1 MFTPNQ
7 LQEMA
12 MLKARGTSWPQIAG
26 MFKVPRDLVEQ
37 IPWQYADAWEPMLVK
52 AEGIVCREVL
62 CELINT
68 LRLDA
73 RDAQP
78 NFRVTI
84 ANSLSRLIK
93 QLRDFA
99 PPTVKPQAR
108 PEKTSAALPD
118 LAPLPEAKAET
129 PPPPT
134 PKLNKTE
141 RQAGI
146 LQQIANASSA
156 LVMLFALL
164 AGLFGAFTN
173 RTNAAQP
180 ETATTLVL
188 DLHKK
193 PNTHENT
200 AKTRVS
206 AATPDA
212 AQEETSRFALRLAFK
227 RVT

>member
-12 MLKARGTSWPQIAG
+12 MLKARGTSWLQIAG
-26 MFKVPRDLVEQ
+26 IFKVPRDMVEQ

-99 PPTVKPQAR
+99 PNAEKPQAR
-108 PEKTSAALPD
+108 PEKTSSPLPD
-118 LAPLPEAKAET
+118 LAPLPEAKADI
-129 PPPPT
+129 PPT
-134 PKLNKTE
+134 PAPKLNKTE

-146 LQQIANASSA
+146 LQQIMNASSA
-156 LVMLFALL
+156 LVFMFALL
-164 AGLFGAFTN
+164 AGLVGTFTT
-173 RTNAAQP
+173 RTFAAQP
-180 ETATTLVL
+180 EAPPTLVL

-193 PNTHENT
+193 PKNHENT
-200 AKTRVS
+200 AKMHVS
-206 AATPDA
+206 DATPNT
-212 AQEETSRFALRLAFK
+212 ERKETPRAMRSTK
-227 RVT
+227 VNRVT

>member
-1 MFTPNQ
+1 
-7 LQEMA
+7 
-12 MLKARGTSWPQIAG
+12 MLKARGISWPQIAG
-26 MFKVPRDLVEQ
+26 IYQVPRDQVEQ
-37 IPWQYADAWEPMLVK
+37 IPWQYADAWDPMLVK
-52 AEGIVCREVL
+52 AESIVCREVL

-99 PPTVKPQAR
+99 PHADKPQAR
-108 PEKTSAALPD
+108 PEKTSAPLPD
-118 LAPLPEAKAET
+118 LAPLPEAQAT
-129 PPPPT
+129 APPSPA

-146 LQQIANASSA
+146 LKQIMNACSA
-156 LVMLFALL
+156 IVFIFALL
-164 AGLFGAFTN
+164 AGLVGTFTT
-173 RTNAAQP
+173 RTFAAQP
-180 ETATTLVL
+180 ESPATLVL

-193 PNTHENT
+193 PKPHEKT
-200 AKTRVS
+200 AKTRIS
-206 AATPDA
+206 AATPDT
-212 AQEETSRFALRLAFK
+212 AQEENPRPARCIVPN